1 MKNEELIRK
10 LLEVSGF
17 KELNPVQ
24 KEALKKGLLEGK
36 NLVIFAPTAS
46 GKTFCAELA
55 AMKTIL
61 EKKKKVVYMV
71 PLVALA
77 NEKYREF
84 KKKYS
89 QLGIKVALSIGD
101 LDSDDPFL
109 KSYQLIVVSNE
120 KMDSLIRHGADWIND
135 IGLIVVDEIHL
146 LDHAERGPTLE
157 ITLTLLR
164 KLVPNAQI
172 LALSATIRNAKEL
185 AGWLD
190 ADTVISEWRPVKLY
204 KGVSY
209 PYRIKFLEKEG
220 YELDKTLPLEASI
233 VKNTLGLGKQA
244 LFFVSTRRGAESLAE
259 KLGEVIVCQL
269 SKNERRELEKLANEV
284 ESVLEVPT
292 QQCKKIAKCIRLG
305 SAFHH
310 AGILYKQKSL
320 IEENFRSGLIKVIV
334 ATPTLCLHP
343 DTFVITLDSVK
354 KVSDV
359 KEGDLVITHE
369 GKFEK
374 VISTLENEFSGKLLS
389 IKPYGSLEIKVTPGH
404 RILVLKQIRHKSR
417 FSDGSQK
424 IWWEYE
430 GPNWMKAREVYEA
443 FKFNKDNKVSFMLLQ
458 PLPKP
463 DVRCEKIILKKEE
476 SYIYNQYGKTN
487 TYHPA
492 SDKTP
497 KTLPLNLEI
506 SRLIGIWIAEGSTSK
521 AGSIL
526 FDIASYEENLTNFI
540 TTTIKKY
547 FPKSKVVIKDLER
560 HRRRIRFCNKKFASW
575 LRNNIGN
582 DAHSKK
588 IPMSLLLN
596 KKREVRLG
604 IFYGLLEGDGYVR
617 VDNKNRTHYVSIITT
632 SPTLAYQIQMLL
644 LSLGYVSSISMGEKS
659 EKSFGGKR
667 KFFSVKIGGKS
678 FYNLLNELRID
689 SGQKK
694 GNRTYN
700 INKIWNNYLLLKIKK
715 IKEEEYSGRVYN
727 LSVKK
732 DKSYSVGFIVH
743 NSYGVNL
750 PSFRVVMKDL
760 KRYYAGIGAIF
771 VPILDVQQ
779 MLGRAGRPPYDSFGE
794 GIILAKNEEEAEE
807 IIDHYIYG
815 EPEDIRSKLALE
827 PVLRMHTLALIA
839 SEFCKSSKALL
850 DFFSKTFY
858 AFQFGDISLL
868 EEKILNILEQL
879 IEWKFVV
886 FKKNKIEA
894 TRIGKRVSELY
905 IDPLTA
911 HQFIEAL
918 TKTREKKIHPFGLLQ
933 LISNTIE
940 MRPLLSVRA
949 GEFSELEDVLAKREE
964 ELLQEIPDE
973 SELEFDNFLR
983 SLKTALMFEDWIEEA
998 TEDQI
1003 LVKYRVAP
1011 GEFYGRRE
1019 IADWLVYSLQELAL
1033 LLGCKELLKHIRKLR
1048 VRLEYGV
1055 KEELIPLVRLK
1066 QVGRIRARRLFN
1078 AGIKSL
1084 ADLRKASIE
1093 RISAIVGPNV
1103 AKVIKDQLEGK
1114 EEKKKIEKQ
1123 FTLKKY

>member
-1 MKNEELIRK
+1 MKEEELIKK
-10 LLEVSGF
+10 LLEVSQF
-17 KELNPVQ
+17 KELNPIQ

-55 AMKTIL
+55 AVKTIL
-61 EKKKKVVYMV
+61 EKKEKVVYMV

-77 NEKYREF
+77 NEKYQEF

-89 QLGIKVALSIGD
+89 QLGIRVALSVGD

-109 KSYQLIVVSNE
+109 KGYQLIVVSNE
-120 KMDSLIRHGADWIND
+120 KMDSLIRHSADWIND
-135 IGLIVVDEIHL
+135 IGLIVADEIHL
-146 LDHAERGPTLE
+146 LDHADRGPTLE

-172 LALSATIRNAKEL
+172 LALSATIKNAKEL
-185 AGWLD
+185 AGWLN

-209 PYRIKFLEKEG
+209 PYRIKFLQREG
-220 YELDKTLPLEASI
+220 HELDETLPLEASI
-233 VKNTLGLGKQA
+233 VKNTLALGKQA
-244 LFFVSTRRGAESLAE
+244 LFFVSTRRSAENLAE
-259 KLGEVIVCQL
+259 KLGKVIKQQL
-269 SKNERRELEKLANEV
+269 SKNEQRELEKLANEV

-292 QQCKKIAKCIRLG
+292 QQCKKIAKCIKLG

-343 DTFVITLDSVK
+343 DTFVITFDSVK
-354 KVSDV
+354 KVSDL

-369 GKFEK
+369 GRFEK
-374 VISTLENEFSGKLLS
+374 VIFPLENEFSGKLLS
-389 IKPYGSLEIKVTPGH
+389 IKPYGSLEIKMTPEH
-404 RILVLKQIRHKSR
+404 RILVLKQIRHKSH

-443 FKFNKDNKVSFMLLQ
+443 FRFNKDNKVSFMLLQ
-458 PLPKP
+458 PLPKT
-463 DVRCEKIILKKEE
+463 DRCEKIIFKKEE
-476 SYIYNQYGKTN
+476 SYIYNQYDKTN
-487 TYHPA
+487 THHLA
-492 SDKTP
+492 SDRTP

-521 AGSIL
+521 TGSIL
-526 FDIASYEENLTNFI
+526 FDIASYEENLMNFI

-575 LRNNIGN
+575 LKNNIGN
-582 DAHSKK
+582 NAHSKK

-596 KKREVRLG
+596 KKREIRLG
-604 IFYGLLEGDGYVR
+604 IFHGLLEGDGYVR
-617 VDNKNRTHYVSIITT
+617 VNNKNRAHYASIITT

-667 KFFSVKIGGKS
+667 KFFSIKIGGKS
-678 FYNLLNELRID
+678 FYNLLNELGINL
-689 SGQKK
+689 GQRM

-700 INKIWNNYLLLKIKK
+700 INKIWNNYLLLKIKEINK
-715 IKEEEYSGRVYN
+715 EEYSGKVYN
-727 LSVKK
+727 LSVEK
-732 DKSYSVGFIVH
+732 DESYSVGFVVH

-750 PSFRVVMKDL
+750 PSFRVIMRDL
-760 KRYYAGIGAIF
+760 KRYYPGIGAVF

-839 SEFCKSSKALL
+839 SEFCKSEKALL

-858 AFQFGDISLL
+858 AYQFGDISLL
-868 EEKILNILEQL
+868 EEKISQILERL
-879 IEWKFVV
+879 IEWKLVIY
-886 FKKNKIEA
+886 KKNKIEA

-905 IDPLTA
+905 IDPFTA
-911 HQFIEAL
+911 HQFMQAL
-918 TKTREKKIHPFGLLQ
+918 FRAKEKRICPFGLLQ

-949 GEFSELEDVLAKREE
+949 GEFSELEDNVAKREE

-973 SELEFDNFLR
+973 SKIEFDDFLR
-983 SLKTALMFEDWIEEA
+983 SLKTALMFEDWVEEA

-1033 LLGCKELLKHIRKLR
+1033 LLGFKKILKDIRRLR

-1066 QVGRIRARRLFN
+1066 QVGRIRARKLFN
-1078 AGIKSL
+1078 SGIKSL
-1084 ADLRKASIE
+1084 ADLKNITIE
-1093 RISAIVGPNV
+1093 RLSNIIGPTT
-1103 AKVIKDQLEGK
+1103 AKIIKDQVEGRK
-1114 EEKKKIEKQ
+1114 EMKKEAQ
-1123 FTLKKY
+1123 ATLKKF